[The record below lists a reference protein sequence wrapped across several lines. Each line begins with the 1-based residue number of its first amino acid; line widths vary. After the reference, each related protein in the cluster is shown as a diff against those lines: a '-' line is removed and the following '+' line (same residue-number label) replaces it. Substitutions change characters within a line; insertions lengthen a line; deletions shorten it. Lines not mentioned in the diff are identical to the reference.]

1 MQPLAWLEGGLLQP
15 LLALLDRSG
24 HWELP
29 SLRQSE
35 YVVVEA
41 MVVWELP
48 SLALREA
55 VVASDPSVGRDPR
68 SWVQQHHRLASSS
81 AEVCQALA
89 LLEWQPTLSHDAV
102 PPPLAR

>member
-29 SLRQSE
+29 SLRQGE

-55 VVASDPSVGRDPR
+55 VVASDPSVGDPR
-68 SWVQQHHRLASSS
+68 PWVHQQHRLGSSS
-81 AEVCQALA
+81 TEVWQALA

-102 PPPLAR
+102 PASRPR

>member
-29 SLRQSE
+29 SLRQGE

-55 VVASDPSVGRDPR
+55 VGASDPSMLLMHAWAWIPHR
-68 SWVQQHHRLASSS
+68 SYATCP
-81 AEVCQALA
+81 AA
-89 LLEWQPTLSHDAV
+89 
-102 PPPLAR
+102 